1 MAALANAHYTL
12 EYPPARGFDE
22 DMEPQYPCGG
32 FNSISSNRTKV
43 PIGSAF
49 PVQLNLHH
57 TASLITAAF
66 ALGNNPQPQDFT
78 TLLMPTVQERGPQNF
93 CLGGIMIPEN
103 VSGTNGTLMPGMNGT
118 LQLQTNGDPSGGL
131 YQCADIT
138 FVAASSYRFDSA
150 NCKNSTGVNAQA
162 VQSDEQGRAAN
173 GTAYGGEGV
182 NPSMTTPAPA
192 SESSS
197 AAAIGRASVSVGSL
211 MAVVFSSWGLGL
223 LYSPF

>member
-1 MAALANAHYTL
+1 MSQLPSGFTVRMKFLFLVSLVMAALANAHYTL

-32 FNSISSNRTKV
+32 FNSISSNRTEV
-43 PIGSAF
+43 PIGS
-49 PVQLNLHH
+49 
-57 TASLITAAF
+57 
-66 ALGNNPQPQDFT
+66 NNPQPQDFT
-78 TLLMPTVQERGPQNF
+78 TLLMPTIQERGPQDF

-192 SESSS
+192 IESSS